1 MDLAKSRARKR
12 VFARFDDTDHQQT
25 PDGTEDNWVDS
36 DDEEAGYFD
45 DGSLE
50 TLLDPSLFM
59 QSTGGSGIFTRRHH
73 IQMRPGAS
81 APPRTYANS
90 CQELGMRT
98 QKHSEQ
104 DQGLW

>member
-59 QSTGGSGIFTRRHH
+59 QSTGGSGIFTR
-73 IQMRPGAS
+73 
-81 APPRTYANS
+81 
-90 CQELGMRT
+90 
-98 QKHSEQ
+98 
-104 DQGLW
+104 